1 MVMTVGL
8 FKPRKGLARSAKS
21 PMASPREML
30 DRLRGDVD
38 SLVVAVLDDLTFE
51 VIRAYKNRPPPGYL
65 EWVSVTATRRVRRL
79 ARSIFRDRLH
89 EPDAMRALVANW
101 LQPQME
107 QSFGPLPDGVRDVL
121 CVKHL
126 CYPGADASFV
136 ERGWLMW
143 RRRQRQ
149 RQQLEPQRPGRAW
162 AATGR

>member
-65 EWVSVTATRRVRRL
+65 EWVSVTATRRIRRL
-79 ARSIFRDRLH
+79 ARSIFRDQATAGPANKTSSLSH
-89 EPDAMRALVANW
+89 EPDARFES
-101 LQPQME
+101 Q
-107 QSFGPLPDGVRDVL
+107 
-121 CVKHL
+121 H
-126 CYPGADASFV
+126 
-136 ERGWLMW
+136 W
-143 RRRQRQ
+143 RV
-149 RQQLEPQRPGRAW
+149 
-162 AATGR
+162 